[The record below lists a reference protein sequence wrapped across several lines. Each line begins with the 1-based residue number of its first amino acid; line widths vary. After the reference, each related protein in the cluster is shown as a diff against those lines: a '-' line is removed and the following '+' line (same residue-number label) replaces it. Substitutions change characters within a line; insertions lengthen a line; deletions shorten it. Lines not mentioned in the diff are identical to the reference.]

1 MICWMIINNRDIMS
15 KKDKTL
21 KDILDLILYENL
33 STQDEIAEKLGI
45 TRRYVTQ
52 LLQPLVKDGTVK
64 RAYMIDLKSYEK
76 VAESLSDYAGT
87 PETKGNVIVNDMI
100 ANMAKHV
107 HSQIEVSFD
116 AVLEYDED
124 KANKAL
130 EMDYATNNM
139 VEKIRTSVET
149 IVNMNKHSEISKS
162 MLYNEIAFDLV
173 RIGDYCGHIAKF
185 VINDVYEIDENVLK
199 KLKKMYKIAQKMI
212 RLAITSFIEGKT
224 ELKDDLMELE
234 ESIHILQTKA
244 INLIAE
250 QMAENSF
257 DEKERSNYFIY
268 LFRVVKAFERMGD
281 ISVEMMDVS
290 VEFHQ
295 NIPRSTTPRTFRY

>member
-1 MICWMIINNRDIMS
+1 MS
-15 KKDKTL
+15 KKDETL
-21 KDILDLILYENL
+21 KDMLDLILYENP

-64 RAYMIDLKSYEK
+64 RAYMIDLKGYER
-76 VAESLSDYAGT
+76 VVESVGNYISAPD
-87 PETKGNVIVNDMI
+87 TKGNVLINDML

-107 HSQIEVSFD
+107 HSQLELSFD
-116 AVLEYDED
+116 AVLEYDD
-124 KANKAL
+124 DIASKAL

-149 IVNMNKHSEISKS
+149 IASINQHSEISKS
-162 MLYNEIAFDLV
+162 MLYNEIAYDLE

-185 VINDVYEIDENVLK
+185 VINDVYEVDENVLK
-199 KLKKMYKIAQKMI
+199 KLKKMYKTSQSMI
-212 RLAITSFIEGKT
+212 SLSMKAFIEGKT

-234 ESIHILQTKA
+234 DTIQIMQSKA
-244 INLIAE
+244 INLIAT
-250 QMAENSF
+250 QMAESSF

-268 LFRVVKAFERMGD
+268 LFRLIKAFKRIGD
-281 ISVEMMDVS
+281 ISVEMMDVAI
-290 VEFHQ
+290 EFHD
-295 NIPRSTTPRTFRY
+295 NIPRPTTPRTFR

>member
-1 MICWMIINNRDIMS
+1 MG

-21 KDILDLILYENL
+21 KDILDLILYENPA
-33 STQDEIAEKLGI
+33 TQDEIALKLGI
-45 TRRYVTQ
+45 TRRYVAQ

-64 RAYMIDLKSYEK
+64 RAYMIDLKSYESI
-76 VAESLSDYAGT
+76 AESLSDYHVN
-87 PETKGNVIVNDMI
+87 ETKGNVIVNDMI
-100 ANMAKHV
+100 NNMAKHV

-116 AVLEYDED
+116 AVLEYDKE

-130 EMDYATNNM
+130 EMDFATNNM

-149 IVNMNKHSEISKS
+149 IVSMNKHSEISKP
-162 MLYNEIAFDLV
+162 MLYNEIAYDLE
-173 RIGDYCGHIAKF
+173 RIGDYCAHIAKF
-185 VINDVYEIDENVLK
+185 VINDIYKIEENVLK
-199 KLKKMYKIAQKMI
+199 KLKKMYKIARKMI
-212 RLAITSFIEGKT
+212 RLAITSFLEGKT
-224 ELKDDLMELE
+224 KLKDDLMKLE

-250 QMAENSF
+250 QMAESSF

-268 LFRVVKAFERMGD
+268 LFRVIKAFERMGD

-290 VEFHQ
+290 IEFHE

>member
-162 MLYNEIAFDLV
+162 MLYNEIAYDLE

-268 LFRVVKAFERMGD
+268 LFRVIKAFERMGD

-290 VEFHQ
+290 IEFHE

>member
-162 MLYNEIAFDLV
+162 MLYNEIAYDLE

-199 KLKKMYKIAQKMI
+199 KLKKMKRKV
-212 RLAITSFIEGKT
+212 
-224 ELKDDLMELE
+224 LE
-234 ESIHILQTKA
+234 ES
-244 INLIAE
+244 
-250 QMAENSF
+250 
-257 DEKERSNYFIY
+257 
-268 LFRVVKAFERMGD
+268 
-281 ISVEMMDVS
+281 
-290 VEFHQ
+290 
-295 NIPRSTTPRTFRY
+295 

>member
-1 MICWMIINNRDIMS
+1 MSINSGIMG

-21 KDILDLILYENL
+21 KDILDLILYENPA
-33 STQDEIAEKLGI
+33 TQDEIALKLGI
-45 TRRYVTQ
+45 TRRYVAQ

-64 RAYMIDLKSYEK
+64 RAYMIDLKSYESI
-76 VAESLSDYAGT
+76 AESLSDYHVN
-87 PETKGNVIVNDMI
+87 ETKGNVIVNDMI
-100 ANMAKHV
+100 NNMAKHV

-116 AVLEYDED
+116 AVLEYDKE

-130 EMDYATNNM
+130 EMDFATNNM

-149 IVNMNKHSEISKS
+149 IVSMNKHSEISKP
-162 MLYNEIAFDLV
+162 MLYNEIAYDLE
-173 RIGDYCGHIAKF
+173 RIGDYCAHIAKF
-185 VINDVYEIDENVLK
+185 VINDIYKIEENVLK
-199 KLKKMYKIAQKMI
+199 KLKKMYKIARKMI
-212 RLAITSFIEGKT
+212 RLAITSFLEGKT
-224 ELKDDLMELE
+224 KLKDDLMKLE

-250 QMAENSF
+250 QMAESSF

-268 LFRVVKAFERMGD
+268 LFRVIKAFERMGD

-290 VEFHQ
+290 IEFHE

>member
-1 MICWMIINNRDIMS
+1 MS

-21 KDILDLILYENL
+21 KDILDFILYENP
-33 STQDEIAEKLGI
+33 STQEEIAESLGI

-52 LLQPLVKDGTVK
+52 LLQPLVKEGTVK

-76 VAESLSDYAGT
+76 IAESLGDYASPKNT
-87 PETKGNVIVNDMI
+87 SGNVLINDML

-107 HSQIEVSFD
+107 HSQFETSFN
-116 AVLEYDED
+116 AILEYDEH

-139 VEKIRTSVET
+139 VEKVRTSVET
-149 IVNMNKHSEISKS
+149 VVSIDKHSEVSKS
-162 MLYNEIAFDLV
+162 MLYSEIAYDLE

-199 KLKKMYKIAQKMI
+199 KLKKMYKTSQKMI
-212 RLAITSFIEGKT
+212 RLAMKAFLEAETD
-224 ELKDDLMELE
+224 LKDDLMELE
-234 ESIHILQTKA
+234 DSIHILQSKS
-244 INLIAE
+244 INLIAT
-250 QMAENSF
+250 QMAESSF

-268 LFRVVKAFERMGD
+268 LFRVIKAFDRIGD
-281 ISVEMMDVS
+281 ISVEMMDVAI
-290 VEFHQ
+290 EFHD
-295 NIPRSTTPRTFRY
+295 NIPRPTTPRSFRY